1 MNSINTTD
9 FTQMSYSFNVC
20 LYLEHRIHYIHKLI
34 KDGSSNEF
42 NPITSYKPKPV
53 RHREWLRPVSVS
65 LRVEI

>member
-1 MNSINTTD
+1 M
-9 FTQMSYSFNVC
+9 
-20 LYLEHRIHYIHKLI
+20 HYIHKLI